1 MEICSSSLSSRTQ
14 DTHTQKKEIYRKTR
28 ICIYLMWEK
37 KNKETVYGKDA
48 REEDAVAS
56 NHHPKD

>member
-1 MEICSSSLSSRTQ
+1 MYIFDVR
-14 DTHTQKKEIYRKTR
+14 
-28 ICIYLMWEK
+28 
-37 KNKETVYGKDA
+37 KETVYGKDA